1 MTHWI
6 DRIAVFDLE
15 TTGVNVELDRV
26 VSAHVG
32 ELDSNGAVLRHSDW
46 LVDPGVPIP
55 DAAAAVHGIS
65 TERAQAEGQN
75 PAEAVAE
82 IVASLRQFSSEGL
95 AIVAYNAPYD
105 FTLLDREARR
115 YGVDPFVPEF
125 VIDPLVLDKA
135 VDKYRRGKRT
145 LTVACEVYGVILD
158 GAHDASAD
166 AIAAG
171 RVAQSL
177 VRQKSELA
185 ELSPEQLVARQQAWQ
200 REQAESFA
208 DWKRRNGSP
217 DFIADIGW
225 PVR

>member
-32 ELDSNGAVLRHSDW
+32 ELDAAGRVLRHNDW
-46 LVDPGVPIP
+46 LVNPGVPIP
-55 DAAAAVHGIS
+55 DAAAAVHGIT
-65 TERAQAEGQN
+65 TERAQADGQD
-75 PAEAVAE
+75 PAQAVAE
-82 IVASLRQFSSEGL
+82 IVSSLREFQGEGL

-115 YGVDPFVPEF
+115 YGIDPFVPAF

-145 LTVACEVYGVILD
+145 LTVACEVYGVTLD
-158 GAHDASAD
+158 SAHDASAD

-185 ELSPEQLVARQQAWQ
+185 ELSPEQLFARQQAWQ

-217 DFIADIGW
+217 DFVADVGW